1 MAQAQAQAP
10 YPDHDAPT
18 PADLVGTGYP
28 NAQMQAVLD
37 TLAQM
42 DPQPI
47 ENLTP
52 QEARE
57 QPTPADAVMA
67 LLAERGESTDPQP
80 LADVGDYRVLTPV
93 GEIPV
98 RVYTPE
104 GHGPFPVL
112 VYAHGGGWVIA
123 DVQTYDASCRALAN
137 AVPGIV
143 VSVEYRQA
151 PEHPFPAA
159 VEDVYAV
166 YRWALNS
173 AMEINGDPGR
183 VAIAGESAGGNMAA
197 VVCQM
202 AKQDGVPLPLHQ
214 ALIYPVTDFAM
225 DTHSYAEHAD
235 AVPLNRDMMA
245 WFAGHYLPN
254 AADRSDWRAAPLH
267 GDLHGL
273 PPATIV
279 LAEIDPLRSEG
290 EAYLAALRAAG
301 VEARGTVYHGVTH
314 EFFGMTAVLDAAR
327 DAVAEV
333 AGELRLAFAT
343 ATPEADTLRDAG
355 MAARVGAGM
364 GMGMDADADLGM
376 QPDPDAAVPQ
386 STGTR
391 ANLGMDSGMAPDT
404 GMGTPSRAP
413 AGMGA
418 AADTGTDMDRAA
430 DARLAAE
437 VDRSINMDVD
447 TPHAAGAVSGTDPAT
462 DLAREKMADRDVS
475 TGVNPQRAAVDG
487 KQPDAFTTDAAN
499 RATGRDAQDATYPD
513 ASQDADPL
521 LLEPAASDAALDPT
535 RADESLPGV
544 EPVNGDAAAL
554 VNIGDLVLGSDANPV
569 GRVIDIRPDGFLVER
584 GAQATVLVPLD
595 SISRAEAGQAVLY
608 LPAEDVG
615 LMQWDVTIE

>member
-1 MAQAQAQAP
+1 MAQH
-10 YPDHDAPT
+10 PDRDSDAPT

-57 QPTPADAVMA
+57 QPSPADAVVA

-112 VYAHGGGWVIA
+112 IYAHGGGWVLA

-137 AVPGIV
+137 AAESVV
-143 VSVEYRQA
+143 VSVEYRKA

-214 ALIYPVTDFAM
+214 VLIYPVTDFAM
-225 DTHSYAEHAD
+225 DTHSYAEHTD
-235 AVPLNRDMMA
+235 AKPLNRDMMA
-245 WFAGHYLPN
+245 WFAGQYLPN

-267 GDLHGL
+267 GDLRGL

-290 EAYLAALRAAG
+290 EAYLEALRAAG
-301 VEARGTVYHGVTH
+301 VEAHGTVYHGVTH

-327 DAVAEV
+327 DAVMSV
-333 AGELRLAFAT
+333 AGDLRLAFAS
-343 ATPEADTLRDAG
+343 ATPEADTVRDAG
-355 MAARVGAGM
+355 VGVGV
-364 GMGMDADADLGM
+364 GLGVDADAVRGM
-376 QPDPDAAVPQ
+376 QPDLDTAMQQDAGA
-386 STGTR
+386 GR
-391 ANLGMDSGMAPDT
+391 DIDIDMHSGMAPDT

-413 AGMGA
+413 AGMGMRM
-418 AADTGTDMDRAA
+418 AADTDTGMDRAA
-430 DARLAAE
+430 EAALAAE

-462 DLAREKMADRDVS
+462 DLLRENMADKGAARAGGNLRD
-475 TGVNPQRAAVDG
+475 
-487 KQPDAFTTDAAN
+487 TDA
-499 RATGRDAQDATYPD
+499 RDAAYPS
-513 ASQDADPL
+513 ASPGADPL
-521 LLEPAASDAALDPT
+521 LLEPAASDAALDPMG
-535 RADESLPGV
+535 ADDDLPGV
-544 EPVNGDAAAL
+544 QPVGAVAAAM

-569 GRVIDIRPDGFLVER
+569 GRVIDILPDGFLVER
-584 GAQATVLVPLD
+584 GTQPTVLVPLD
-595 SISRAEAGQAVLY
+595 SVSRAEAGQAVLY
-608 LPAEDVG
+608 MPAEDVG
-615 LMQWDVTIE
+615 AMEWDVTVE